1 MTILEGAERGL
12 RIRADDQ
19 MFDLDQ
25 PIVVRRGD
33 EVVFEGKVSRT
44 IQTLARTLE
53 ERGDPT
59 GVFSAEIVIGAVPSK
74 PDKD

>member
-1 MTILEGAERGL
+1 
-12 RIRADDQ
+12 

-53 ERGDPT
+53 ERGDPI

>member
-1 MTILEGAERGL
+1 
-12 RIRADDQ
+12 

-33 EVVFEGKVSRT
+33 EVVLEGVVPRT

-59 GVFSAEIVIGAVPSK
+59 GVFPAEIVIGAVPSK
-74 PDKD
+74 PDQD